1 MGAFVTEALMGK
13 VLPAPFSPLPI
24 AGIGLP
30 LALLPMKSLW
40 KQSPGAFMDYQPK
53 IQGSFLNTE
62 GKKKKKQTKQPYSAL
77 FKLTTKVC
85 GFGFLVYATA
95 KKKKVLK
102 LKCLSIFC

>member
-1 MGAFVTEALMGK
+1 MTEALMGK

-62 GKKKKKQTKQPYSAL
+62 GKKKKKSKPSN
-77 FKLTTKVC
+77 
-85 GFGFLVYATA
+85 LV
-95 KKKKVLK
+95 L
-102 LKCLSIFC
+102 LSLS